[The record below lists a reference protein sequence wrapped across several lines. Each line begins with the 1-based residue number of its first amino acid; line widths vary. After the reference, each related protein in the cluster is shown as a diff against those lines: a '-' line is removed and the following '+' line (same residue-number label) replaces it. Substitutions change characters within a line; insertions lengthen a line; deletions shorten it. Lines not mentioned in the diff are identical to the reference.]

1 MNAQLAA
8 KTIGSVIRIIFILVS
23 SANDAKIGRN
33 KKVVAVL
40 LVNSVINEVKSETT
54 KIMTQTS

>member
-1 MNAQLAA
+1 MKAQLAA
-8 KTIGSVIRIIFILVS
+8 KTIGSVMRITLILVS
-23 SANDAKIGRN
+23 AANDAKIGKN

-54 KIMTQTS
+54 KIIN